1 MTEIDPHLQN
11 AVFGTPEVNPDEQH
25 HYLGTFRERVYMT
38 QRIDSL
44 DNDRFQAIWK
54 QILTDHTDGVLLLNG
69 VLDTDDLNP
78 FMQLAQQQQVE
89 FRLVSDP
96 QLMKTDLG
104 IVYTADHAVHVEQI
118 EIEQVSEK
126 ETPIETTPIEATPK
140 AKKQSWFS
148 KLF

>member
-44 DNDRFQAIWK
+44 DNDRFQVIWK
-54 QILTDHTDGVLLLNG
+54 RILTDHADGVLLLNG

-104 IVYTADHAVHVEQI
+104 IVYAADHAVHVEQI
-118 EIEQVSEK
+118 EIEQISEK
-126 ETPIETTPIEATPK
+126 ETPVEATPK
-140 AKKQSWFS
+140 TKKQSWFS